1 MDMGRGEER
10 VRFMERVTETDITTC
25 KIHSQWAFAVW
36 LRKQTGALYQPN
48 GVDGEGDGREL
59 QNGGDICIPMTDLC

>member
-1 MDMGRGEER
+1 
-10 VRFMERVTETDITTC
+10 MERVTETDITTC

-36 LRKQTGALYQPN
+36 LRKQTGALYQPS
-48 GVDGEGDGREL
+48 GVDGEGDVREL